1 MLRRDRF
8 APRTLQLI
16 GMIPFA
22 LFVAVAG
29 CGGDAGNA
37 QGQGGSAT
45 TAGSAGAATSAGTG
59 GHSPTTADGSAGTNA
74 GGGLGRAGAGS
85 GNAGAA
91 TGGSGGAGAGGAVTG
106 GSSGN
111 TSGGG
116 MSGGASGGSAG
127 GSAPVTC
134 PSPAAKAG
142 NTTRTVQVGGVS
154 RSYVLHVP
162 AKYDGTKPAPLI
174 VDYHGLGGTASGEA
188 GSSPYPAQT
197 DADGVVMAFPGGVS
211 GSWNLGTC
219 CVDADDVGFSRALV
233 ADAAKVACIDP
244 KRVYAVGFS
253 LGGGFTHT
261 LGCQAAD
268 VFAAIA
274 PAAADLVKE
283 TVDACKPARP
293 ITVITFRGSADGSV
307 KYAGGPISGD
317 ASMPL
322 TGLGAKA
329 SFDKWAQI
337 DQCTGTASA
346 EDKNGCASYT
356 TCAAGAEVILCTKQ
370 GGGHEPGNA
379 AVGWPVL
386 KRHTLP

>member
-1 MLRRDRF
+1 
-8 APRTLQLI
+8 
-16 GMIPFA
+16 
-22 LFVAVAG
+22 
-29 CGGDAGNA
+29 
-37 QGQGGSAT
+37 
-45 TAGSAGAATSAGTG
+45 
-59 GHSPTTADGSAGTNA
+59 
-74 GGGLGRAGAGS
+74 
-85 GNAGAA
+85 
-91 TGGSGGAGAGGAVTG
+91 
-106 GSSGN
+106 
-111 TSGGG
+111 
-116 MSGGASGGSAG
+116 
-127 GSAPVTC
+127 VTC
-134 PSPAAKAG
+134 PATSIKAG
-142 NTTRTVQVGGVS
+142 NTTRTVQVGGTA
-154 RSYVLHVP
+154 RTYVLHIP
-162 AKYDGTKPAPLI
+162 TKYDGTKPAPLV

-197 DADGVVMAFPGGVS
+197 DPEGVVMAFPAGVS

-268 VFAAIA
+268 LFAAIA

-283 TVDACKPARP
+283 TVDQCKPARP

-307 KYAGGPISGD
+307 KYAGGAISND
-317 ASMPL
+317 PSKPL

-337 DQCTGTASA
+337 DGCTGTASA

-356 TCAAGAEVILCTKQ
+356 TCSAGAEVILCTKQ
-370 GGGHEPGNA
+370 GGGHEAGNA
-379 AVGWPVL
+379 SVGWPVL